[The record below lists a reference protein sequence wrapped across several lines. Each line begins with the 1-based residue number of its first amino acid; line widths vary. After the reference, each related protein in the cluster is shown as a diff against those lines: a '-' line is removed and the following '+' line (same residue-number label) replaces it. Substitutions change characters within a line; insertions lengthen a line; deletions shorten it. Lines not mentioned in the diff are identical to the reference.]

1 VRRPRLRLGEYVAI
15 LWLVLAGSIFLA
27 AGQWGTRLLKGGA
40 PYFPFVHVLL
50 VSLSVYLV
58 RLILVTIRKIGRLPA
73 LAAGA
78 RAWEIAEATGYE
90 EEAHLLR
97 AMLSLA
103 RDCLPLYCILLVYP
117 TSDLLI
123 DTLQGS
129 RLVDPALIRID
140 EVVFG
145 GHASVWMQR
154 FVTPAVTDVMS
165 LCYFL
170 HLVIPP
176 LVLVVAA
183 LRAPRP
189 LFVEAIE
196 GFVLISLVGVS
207 LYVAFPAIGPLHT
220 LGPLYT
226 RDLSGGLL
234 TEANRAVIDAT
245 RVPRDAFP
253 SLHVGISA
261 LMLVYAWR
269 TSRAF
274 ALAIAPFVVGNWI
287 STMYLRYHY
296 AIDVVAGFA
305 LVPLV
310 LFVVRAW
317 TRRFPEL
324 SAEPHAPERPGE
336 RPAHPSAPDQ
346 RGWGERAR
354 SAT

>member
-1 VRRPRLRLGEYVAI
+1 MRRPRLRLGEYLSIV
-15 LWLVLAGSIFLA
+15 WLVGAGSIFVA
-27 AGQWGTRLLKGGA
+27 AGQWGARILNAGT

-50 VSLSVYLV
+50 VSLSVYLARLVLLTV
-58 RLILVTIRKIGRLPA
+58 RKLARIPA
-73 LAAGA
+73 LLRDGGA
-78 RAWEIAEATGYE
+78 TTAEAADVLGFGE
-90 EEAHLLR
+90 ETRLLR
-97 AMLSLA
+97 AMAGLA

-129 RLVDPALIRID
+129 RLVDPALIRAD
-140 EVVFG
+140 EALFG

-154 FVTPAVTDVMS
+154 FITPAVSDAMS

-170 HLVIPP
+170 HLIVPP

-183 LRAPRP
+183 LRAPRS
-189 LFVEAIE
+189 LFVEAVE
-196 GFVLISLVGVS
+196 AFVVISVIGVT

-220 LGPLYT
+220 LSHLYT
-226 RDLSGGLL
+226 RDLSGGLI

-269 TSRAF
+269 TSRTF
-274 ALAIAPFVVGNWI
+274 AVVIAPFVVGNWI
-287 STMYLRYHY
+287 STIYLRYHY
-296 AIDVVAGFA
+296 LVDVVAGFA

-310 LFVVRAW
+310 LYVVRAW
-317 TRRFPEL
+317 TRRFPETAPAEPGPPPAQGEEAPAL
-324 SAEPHAPERPGE
+324 SA
-336 RPAHPSAPDQ
+336 
-346 RGWGERAR
+346 
-354 SAT
+354 T